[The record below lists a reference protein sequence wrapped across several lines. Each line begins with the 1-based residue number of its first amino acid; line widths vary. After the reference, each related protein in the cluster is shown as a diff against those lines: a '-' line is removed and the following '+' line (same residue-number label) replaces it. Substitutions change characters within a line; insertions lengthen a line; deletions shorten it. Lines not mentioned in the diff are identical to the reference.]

1 MKIARAIIFG
11 LLCAACSDLPV
22 TGDGVVLL
30 EVTTPPSLTL
40 RQGDSITLAARA
52 LDQQGEEV
60 AAAVTWATPDTT
72 ITVSETGV
80 VTAVTASGTGRVQ
93 ASVGTLR
100 SNILTFSLQP
110 QPTVLRANR

>member
-1 MKIARAIIFG
+1 MLHRFMPLC
-11 LLCAACSDLPV
+11 LLVVACSDLPV

-30 EVTTPPSLTL
+30 EVTTPASLTL
-40 RQGDSITLAARA
+40 RQGESITLAARA
-52 LDQQGEEV
+52 LDQQGEAV

-72 ITVSETGV
+72 ITVSEAGV
-80 VTAVTASGTGRVQ
+80 VTALTASGTGRVQ

-110 QPTVLRANR
+110 QPTVLRAGR